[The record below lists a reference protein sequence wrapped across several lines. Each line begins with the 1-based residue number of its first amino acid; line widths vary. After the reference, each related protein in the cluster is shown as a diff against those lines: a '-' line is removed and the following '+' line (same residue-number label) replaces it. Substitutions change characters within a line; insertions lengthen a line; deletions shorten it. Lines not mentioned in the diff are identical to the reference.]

1 MRPVARVRQLLAT
14 KTVTCCLDFRGRRQT
29 CGGIADPSLQSLE
42 VVVLKGRLQLIII
55 RAIESEYTGSELPA
69 DMSSEHSVV
78 PDIDTEG
85 GAPGVARS
93 EFHHGSPFDHHW
105 TRADFLDELL
115 AVG

>member
-14 KTVTCCLDFRGRRQT
+14 KTVTCRVDLRGRRET

-42 VVVLKGRLQLIII
+42 VAVLKGRLQLVIHIPV
-55 RAIESEYTGSELPA
+55 IEPEHAGSELPA

-93 EFHHGSPFDHHW
+93 EFHHGSPSDHH
-105 TRADFLDELL
+105 
-115 AVG
+115 